1 MSEKKMSRT
10 HRLVLMAMLT
20 AVQIVLSRFL
30 SINLWNL
37 KIGFAF
43 VPIALAGMLLG
54 PVSAGLTGVV
64 ADLIGATLFPSGAFF
79 PGFTLTSAVVGVLY
93 ALPLYKKQPCWIR
106 AAAAAVL
113 GMIPNLFLNS
123 LWLSM
128 LYTSK
133 AYWGWVVARAS
144 SYLIEIPVQVV
155 LIYLCLEGLSRMKLP
170 ASVRLPK
177 KEKKA

>member
-10 HRLVLMAMLT
+10 HRLVLMAMLA

-54 PVSAGLTGVV
+54 PMGAGLTGVV

-79 PGFTLTSAVVGVLY
+79 PGFTLTAFATAFGYGFFLH
-93 ALPLYKKQPCWIR
+93 KKQGMANILG
-106 AAAAAVL
+106 AVL
-113 GMIPNLFLNS
+113 FSEIVGTILLNTLWISILYGTPFIPVMIPRLGQAVG
-123 LWLSM
+123 M
-128 LYTSK
+128 
-133 AYWGWVVARAS
+133 GIVEVIV
-144 SYLIEIPVQVV
+144 IEILAKYVPQ
-155 LIYLCLEGLSRMKLP
+155 MK
-170 ASVRLPK
+170 K
-177 KEKKA
+177 TI